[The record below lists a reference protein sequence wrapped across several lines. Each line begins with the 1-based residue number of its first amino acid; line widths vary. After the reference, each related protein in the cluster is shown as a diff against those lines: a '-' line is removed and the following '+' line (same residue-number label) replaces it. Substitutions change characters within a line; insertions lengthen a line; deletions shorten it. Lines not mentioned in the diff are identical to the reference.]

1 MGIVF
6 EDLDGNGSR
15 DPFSGEMGMAGW
27 SVELWWNG
35 RVIATT
41 TTDADGNFTFRNL
54 GKATYSVCIVG
65 QGGYTQTLPVPGTG
79 TGCGGSGYSFSF
91 DNAAFETW
99 SQNDF
104 GMMLQ

>member
-27 SVELWWNG
+27 SIELWWNG

-54 GKATYSVCIVG
+54 GNAAYSVCIVG

-91 DNAAFETW
+91 INAAFETW